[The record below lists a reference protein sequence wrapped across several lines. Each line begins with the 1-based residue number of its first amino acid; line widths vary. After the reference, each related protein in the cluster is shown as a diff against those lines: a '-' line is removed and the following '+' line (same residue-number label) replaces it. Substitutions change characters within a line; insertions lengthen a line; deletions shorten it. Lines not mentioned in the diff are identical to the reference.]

1 LPPQLALL
9 LTSVF
14 VLFVLIIEYR
24 RSGITSVA
32 SWILS
37 IWLLYSGSK
46 GIGAF
51 LNINTTIESGSVP
64 DRYFLLGIAIIGIS
78 ILMKRGFSWRTAL
91 KRNELFVLIL
101 AYMLLSVVWAKTPG
115 ISFRRWGRELIT
127 LIMMCLLISEK
138 FPVKTFISA
147 FKRAIYFYLPFS
159 ILLIKYFGIY
169 GREYNRWTGEL
180 MWVGL
185 ASQKNGLA
193 LFCAFSIIFLIWSLW
208 QDLSNW
214 KILEYKLPLLV
225 DTLMLALAVYLM
237 MGPKRTLAY
246 SATSLLSLLTGLVA
260 ILLLKQAVQ
269 KGTKLEKGAVALCL
283 VLILVGIFMP
293 LFGKIPVRGLPQLFG
308 RSETLTGRTE
318 IWNSLLPYVQKHFI
332 FGYGY
337 GGFWT
342 TSLRTSIASHA
353 HNGYLDAILNLGI
366 AGLIMLIV
374 FLIKIV
380 GTCARLIDSGSNIF
394 LLFLAIV
401 FMYLV
406 HNMGEVSLGDFQSL
420 PSTLVAFI
428 YFLANEEQNKKNIQ
442 ANEI

>member
-1 LPPQLALL
+1 MPPQLALL
-9 LTSVF
+9 LTSA
-14 VLFVLIIEYR
+14 FVLIVLTIEYR
-24 RSGITSVA
+24 RSDITSAA

-37 IWLLYSGSK
+37 LWLAYSGSK

-51 LNINTTIESGSVP
+51 LDINTTIESGSLP
-64 DRYFLLGIAIIGIS
+64 DRYFLLSVGIVGIL
-78 ILMKRGFSWRTAL
+78 ILFKRGFPLGAAL
-91 KRNELFVLIL
+91 KRNGLFVLIL
-101 AYMLLSVVWAKTPG
+101 AYMLLSVVWAKAPG

-127 LIMMCLLISEK
+127 LIMICLLISEE
-138 FPVKTFISA
+138 FPAKTFVSA

-159 ILLIKYFGIY
+159 ILLIKYFGIF

-208 QDLSNW
+208 QDLVNW
-214 KILEYKLPLLV
+214 RMLESKLPPLV
-225 DTLMLALAVYLM
+225 DIFMLGLAIYLM
-237 MGPKRTLAY
+237 MGPQRTLTY
-246 SATSLLSLLTGLVA
+246 SATSFLSLLTGLIA
-260 ILLLKQAVQ
+260 MLILKQAA
-269 KGTKLEKGAVALCL
+269 KKEKRLDKNIAAFALIFIIIGTFMALL
-283 VLILVGIFMP
+283 
-293 LFGKIPVRGLPQLFG
+293 GKIPIKGLPQMLG
-308 RSETLTGRTE
+308 RTETLTDRTE
-318 IWNSLLPYVQKHFI
+318 IWNSLLPYAQKHFI
-332 FGYGY
+332 LGYGY

-366 AGLIMLIV
+366 VGLILLIV
-374 FLIKIV
+374 FLIKISA
-380 GTCARLIDSGSNIF
+380 TCARLIDSEWNIC

-406 HNMGEVSLGDFQSL
+406 HNMAEVSLGDFQSL
-420 PSTLVAFI
+420 PSALIAMI
-428 YFLANEEQNKKNIQ
+428 SFLANEEQNKKNMQ

>member
-1 LPPQLALL
+1 LSPQLALL

-37 IWLLYSGSK
+37 IWLVYSGSK

-51 LNINTTIESGSVP
+51 LNINTTIESGSLP

-78 ILMKRGFSWRTAL
+78 ILMKRGFPWRTAL
-91 KRNELFVLIL
+91 KRNGLFVLIL

-127 LIMMCLLISEK
+127 LIMICLLISEE
-138 FPVKTFISA
+138 FPTKTFISA

-159 ILLIKYFGIY
+159 ILLIKYLGIY

-193 LFCAFSIIFLIWSLW
+193 MFCAFSAIFLIWSLW
-208 QDLSNW
+208 HDLINW
-214 KILEYKLPLLV
+214 KELSSKLPLFV
-225 DTLMLALAVYLM
+225 DFLMLLLAIYLM
-237 MGPKRTLAY
+237 MGPKRTLTY
-246 SATSLLSLLTGLVA
+246 SVTSLLTLLTGLIVILAIKQAARKGIGLDKKLVA
-260 ILLLKQAVQ
+260 I
-269 KGTKLEKGAVALCL
+269 ALI
-283 VLILVGIFMP
+283 LILVGTFMP
-293 LFGKIPVRGLPQLFG
+293 LSGKIPVKGLAQIFG
-308 RSETLTGRTE
+308 RGETLTGRTE

-332 FGYGY
+332 LGYGY

-342 TSLRTSIASHA
+342 SSLRTSIASHA

-394 LLFLAIV
+394 LLFLAII

-428 YFLANEEQNKKNIQ
+428 YFLANEEQNKKNMQ

>member
-9 LTSVF
+9 LTST
-14 VLFVLIIEYR
+14 FVLIVITIEYR
-24 RSGITSVA
+24 RSDITSAA

-37 IWLLYSGSK
+37 LWLVYSGSK
-46 GIGAF
+46 GIGTF
-51 LNINTTIESGSVP
+51 LNINTTIESGSLP
-64 DRYFLLGIAIIGIS
+64 DRYFLLGIAIIGIL
-78 ILMKRGFSWRTAL
+78 ILMKRAFSWGAAL
-91 KRNELFVLIL
+91 KRNGLFVFIL
-101 AYMLLSVVWAKTPG
+101 AYMLLSVVWAKAPG

-127 LIMMCLLISEK
+127 LIMLCLLISEE
-138 FPVKTFISA
+138 FPAKTFVSA

-159 ILLIKYFGIY
+159 ILLINYFGIF

-193 LFCAFSIIFLIWSLW
+193 LFCAFSIIFLIWLLW

-237 MGPKRTLAY
+237 MGPERTLTY

-260 ILLLKQAVQ
+260 ILLLKQAVK
-269 KGTKLEKGAVALCL
+269 KGTKLDKGVVALCL
-283 VLILVGIFMP
+283 ILVLVGIFMP
-293 LFGKIPVRGLPQLFG
+293 LLGKIPVRGLPQLFG

-318 IWNSLLPYVQKHFI
+318 IWNSLLPYAQKHFI
-332 FGYGY
+332 LGYGY

-342 TSLRTSIASHA
+342 TSLRIRIASHA
-353 HNGYLDAILNLGI
+353 HNGYLDTILNLGI
-366 AGLIMLIV
+366 VGLILLIV
-374 FLIKIV
+374 FLIKIA

-394 LLFLAIV
+394 LLFLSII
-401 FMYLV
+401 FMYLI

-420 PSTLVAFI
+420 PSALIAIISFLV
-428 YFLANEEQNKKNIQ
+428 NEEKNKSTLEVI
-442 ANEI
+442 ES

>member
-37 IWLLYSGSK
+37 IWLVYSGSK

-51 LNINTTIESGSVP
+51 LNINTTIESGSIP

-91 KRNELFVLIL
+91 KGNGLFVLIL

-127 LIMMCLLISEK
+127 LIMICLLISEES
-138 FPVKTFISA
+138 PVTTFISA

-193 LFCAFSIIFLIWSLW
+193 SFCAFSAIFLIWSSW
-208 QDLSNW
+208 HDLINW
-214 KILEYKLPLLV
+214 KELSSKLPLFV
-225 DTLMLALAVYLM
+225 DILMLVLAIYLF
-237 MGPKRTLAY
+237 MGPKRTLTY
-246 SATSLLSLLTGLVA
+246 SVTSLLTLLTGLIVILA
-260 ILLLKQAVQ
+260 IKQAVI
-269 KGTKLEKGAVALCL
+269 KGTMLDKKIVVIA
-283 VLILVGIFMP
+283 LILIFVGTFMP
-293 LFGKIPVRGLPQLFG
+293 LSGKIPVKGLAQIFG
-308 RSETLTGRTE
+308 RGETLTGRTE
-318 IWNSLLPYVQKHFI
+318 IWNSLLPYAQKHFI
-332 FGYGY
+332 LGYGY

-353 HNGYLDAILNLGI
+353 HNGYLETVLALGFS
-366 AGLIMLIV
+366 GLILFSL
-374 FLIKIV
+374 FLISTAKKC
-380 GTCARLIDSGSNIF
+380 TKLINNEGSIYI
-394 LLFLAIV
+394 LFLSFI
-401 FMYLV
+401 FMYLI
-406 HNMGEVSLGDFQSL
+406 HNIAETSLGEFQSI
-420 PSTLVAFI
+420 SGIIIAII
-428 YFLANEEQNKKNIQ
+428 YFLINEEYSTL
-442 ANEI
+442 NELTNPT

>member
-9 LTSVF
+9 LTSA
-14 VLFVLIIEYR
+14 FVLIVLTIEYR
-24 RSGITSVA
+24 RSDITSAV
-32 SWILS
+32 SWILPL
-37 IWLLYSGSK
+37 WLAYSGSK

-51 LNINTTIESGSVP
+51 LNINTTIESGSLP
-64 DRYFLLGIAIIGIS
+64 DRYFLLGIATIGIL
-78 ILMKRGFSWRTAL
+78 ILMKRAFPLGAAL
-91 KRNELFVLIL
+91 KRNGLFVLIL
-101 AYMLLSVVWAKTPG
+101 AYMLLSVVWAKAPG

-127 LIMMCLLISEK
+127 LIMICLLISEE
-138 FPVKTFISA
+138 FPAKTFVSA

-159 ILLIKYFGIY
+159 ILLIKYFGIF

-193 LFCAFSIIFLIWSLW
+193 LFCAFSALFLIWSLW
-208 QDLSNW
+208 HDLINW
-214 KILEYKLPLLV
+214 KELSSKLPLFI
-225 DTLMLALAVYLM
+225 DILMLVLAIYLM
-237 MGPKRTLAY
+237 MGPNRALAY
-246 SATSLLSLLTGLVA
+246 SVTSLLSLLTGLIA
-260 ILLLKQAVQ
+260 IIALKQAIRRGIRTDKKIV
-269 KGTKLEKGAVALCL
+269 VIALI
-283 VLILVGIFMP
+283 LILVGTFMP
-293 LFGKIPVRGLPQLFG
+293 LSGKIPVKGLAQIFG
-308 RSETLTGRTE
+308 RGETLTGRTE

-332 FGYGY
+332 LGYGY

-366 AGLIMLIV
+366 VGLILLIV
-374 FLIKIV
+374 FLIKIA

-420 PSTLVAFI
+420 PSILVAFI
-428 YFLANEEQNKKNIQ
+428 YFLANEEQNKKNMQ

>member
-9 LTSVF
+9 LTSA
-14 VLFVLIIEYR
+14 FVLIVLTIEYR
-24 RSGITSVA
+24 RSDITSAA

-37 IWLLYSGSK
+37 LWLAYSGSK

-51 LNINTTIESGSVP
+51 LNINTTIESGSIP
-64 DRYFLLGIAIIGIS
+64 DRYFLLGLAIIAIS
-78 ILMKRGFSWRTAL
+78 ILTKRGFPWGAAL
-91 KRNELFVLIL
+91 KRNGLFVLIL
-101 AYMLLSVVWAKTPG
+101 AYMLLSVVWAKAPG

-127 LIMMCLLISEK
+127 LIMICLLISEE
-138 FPVKTFISA
+138 FPAKTFVSA

-159 ILLIKYFGIY
+159 ILLIKYFGIF

-208 QDLSNW
+208 QDLVNW
-214 KILEYKLPLLV
+214 RMLESKLPPLV
-225 DTLMLALAVYLM
+225 DIFMLGLAIYLM
-237 MGPKRTLAY
+237 MGPQRTLTY
-246 SATSLLSLLTGLVA
+246 SATSFLSLLTGLIA
-260 ILLLKQAVQ
+260 MLILKQAA
-269 KGTKLEKGAVALCL
+269 KKEKRLDKNIAAFALIFIIIGT
-283 VLILVGIFMP
+283 FMP
-293 LFGKIPVRGLPQLFG
+293 LSGEIPIKGLPQMLG
-308 RSETLTGRTE
+308 RTETLTDRTE
-318 IWNSLLPYVQKHFI
+318 IWNSLLPYAQKHFI
-332 FGYGY
+332 LGYGY

-366 AGLIMLIV
+366 VGLILLIV
-374 FLIKIV
+374 FLIKISA
-380 GTCARLIDSGSNIF
+380 TCARLIDSEWNIC
-394 LLFLAIV
+394 LLFLAIL

-406 HNMGEVSLGDFQSL
+406 HNMAEVSLGNFQSL
-420 PSTLVAFI
+420 PSALIAMI
-428 YFLANEEQNKKNIQ
+428 SFLANEEQNKKNMQ